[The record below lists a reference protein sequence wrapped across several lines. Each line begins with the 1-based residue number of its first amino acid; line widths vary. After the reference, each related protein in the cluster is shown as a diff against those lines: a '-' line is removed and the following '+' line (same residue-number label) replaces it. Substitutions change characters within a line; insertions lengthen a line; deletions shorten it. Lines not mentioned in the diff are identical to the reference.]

1 MKGLFTMVK
10 ISPSLLASDFAN
22 LQSEIESIS
31 TADYLHVDVMDG
43 LFVPN
48 ISIGVPVVQSIRRC
62 TKLPLDVHLMITH
75 PQDYVE
81 AFAKAGADIIVFHA
95 ESDCDIDECIAK
107 IKACGKKPGL
117 VINPA
122 TPIDPV
128 LPRLKDLYLVLVMT
142 VEPGF
147 GGQKCKEECFE
158 KVRAL
163 REKITQEGYKTLIEV
178 DGGITTQ
185 NAALAIEAGADILVA
200 GSSVFNASDRNAA
213 IAELKGC

>member
-1 MKGLFTMVK
+1 MVK

-22 LQSEIESIS
+22 LKSEIESIS

-48 ISIGVPVVQSIRRC
+48 IAIGLPTTQAIRRC
-62 TKLPLDVHLMITH
+62 TKIPLDVHLMITR
-75 PQDYVE
+75 PQNYIE
-81 AFAKAGADIIVFHA
+81 AFANAGADIISFHV

-128 LPRLKDLYLVLVMT
+128 LPRLKDLFLVLVMT

-163 REKITQEGYKTLIEV
+163 RKKIAQEGWNTHIEV
-178 DGGITTQ
+178 DGGITGE
-185 NAALAIEAGADILVA
+185 NAPLAINAGADILVA
-200 GSSVFNASDRNAA
+200 GSSVFKATDRNAA
-213 IAELKGC
+213 ITELKGK

>member
-1 MKGLFTMVK
+1 MVR

-31 TADYLHVDVMDG
+31 TADLIHVDVMDG
-43 LFVPN
+43 IFVPN
-48 ISIGVPVVQSIRRC
+48 ISIGVPVTQAIRKC
-62 TKLPLDVHLMITH
+62 TKTPLDVHLMILH
-75 PQDYVE
+75 PQDYIE
-81 AFAKAGADIIVFHA
+81 AFAAAGADIIAFHA

-107 IKACGKKPGL
+107 IKACGKRAGL

-128 LPRLKDLYLVLVMT
+128 LSRLKDLYMVLVMT

-147 GGQKCKEECFE
+147 GGQKCKEECFD

-163 REKITQEGYKTLIEV
+163 RERINQEGLSTHIEV
-178 DGGITTQ
+178 DGGITAE
-185 NAALAIEAGADILVA
+185 NAPKAIEAGADILVA
-200 GSSVFNASDRNAA
+200 GSSVFRAEDRNAA
-213 IAELKGC
+213 IAELKGI

>member
-1 MKGLFTMVK
+1 MVK

-22 LQSEIESIS
+22 LKSEIESIS

-48 ISIGVPVVQSIRRC
+48 IAIGLPTTQAIRRS
-62 TKLPLDVHLMITH
+62 TKTPLDVHLMITH
-75 PQDYVE
+75 PQDYIE
-81 AFAKAGADIIVFHA
+81 AFAKAGADIISLHV

-147 GGQKCKEECFE
+147 GGQKCKEECFD

-163 REKITQEGYKTLIEV
+163 REKITQEGWNTHIEV
-178 DGGITTQ
+178 DGGITTE
-185 NAALAIEAGADILVA
+185 NAPLAINAGADILVA
-200 GSSVFNASDRNAA
+200 GSSVFKAADRNAA
-213 IAELKGC
+213 IAELKGI